1 MLTQDAVRTRLDA
14 IADEVS
20 LEPGIYYELFS
31 RLFSARV
38 QNWIRS
44 APNSDRALIERIAE
58 NDPDYLTDVDE
69 VDLEISASVFEPTL
83 DIRPPPE
90 AIFNPDWDVSY

>member
-1 MLTQDAVRTRLDA
+1 MLTQDSVRNRLDA

-20 LEPGIYYELFS
+20 QEPGIYYELFS

-44 APNSDRALIERIAE
+44 VPSSDRALIERVAE

-69 VDLEISASVFEPTL
+69 VDIEISASVFEPTL
-83 DIRPPPE
+83 DIQPSHE